1 MAVGMGPPA
10 AETETAPASERNE
23 AHQVS
28 RLGNA
33 LGNLLSVPAVNSL
46 LAPLA
51 RDRAV
56 ILRLHRF
63 SDPELGI
70 VDRDPAGLR
79 RVLEFLRGERY
90 ELIPLDE
97 LLNRLAGDGPPL
109 RRVVA
114 VTMDDGYIDQ
124 ATVGAPLFS
133 EFDCPVTTFIAT
145 GFLDQQLWFWW
156 DKILY
161 IFRHTRR
168 GRLDPTLGSNAI
180 RYRLTHDG
188 ARDRACKDFTE
199 RCKTVSDA
207 EKHAAIQ
214 RLAAE
219 AEVELPKRA
228 PPEFSPMSWRQ
239 LRACE
244 ERGMT
249 FAPHTVTHPDTGSD
263 TCGTVAARDRGH
275 KGRQVFGRGSDGA
288 RLQRLGLVPSGA
300 RRPLQAAPLRQRR
313 QPFTRYAIREWRRAL
328 QAAGPARAVGSER
341 FRPGIGGA

>member
-1 MAVGMGPPA
+1 M
-10 AETETAPASERNE
+10 
-23 AHQVS
+23 S

-33 LGNLLSVPAVNSL
+33 LGKLLSVPAVNSL

-124 ATVGAPLFS
+124 ATVGAPLFF
-133 EFDCPVTTFIAT
+133 EFDCPVTTFVAT

-188 ARDRACKDFTE
+188 SRDRACKDFTE

-219 AEVELPKRA
+219 AEVELSERA
-228 PPEFSPMSWRQ
+228 PPEFSPMSWSQ

-249 FAPHTVTHPDTGSD
+249 FAPHTVTHPILAQTPAEQSRREILESWRRV
-263 TCGTVAARDRGH
+263 C
-275 KGRQVFGRGSDGA
+275 SE
-288 RLQRLGLVPSGA
+288 A
-300 RRPLQAAPLRQRR
+300 RRPVPIFAYPNGRWQDFGPREIEVLR
-313 QPFTRYAIREWRRAL
+313 
-328 QAAGPARAVGSER
+328 AAGFLGAVATVPGYNASASLRAEPDARYRLHRFGNADSLLHVMRYVSGVER
-341 FRPGIGGA
+341 FKQLVRRERL